1 MFNSTFQPLN
11 SSTKIHAVIL
21 DMDGLLV
28 DSEPIWREVAIEV
41 FQTVGVALTE
51 DFCRDA
57 TGLGTDAFVQLAF
70 DTFPWAG
77 KSQVEI
83 GDEIIHLAHERI
95 GANAHAMP
103 GALALVQFFH
113 ERGIPL
119 AIASASPMSIIETV
133 LERLDFQRYFK
144 LWHSA
149 LLEARNKPF
158 PDVYLGAARR
168 LGVEPL
174 RSLAFE
180 DSGNG
185 LRSAVAA
192 GMLTVAVPADY
203 EYDDP
208 KFDVA
213 ALKIPSL
220 LSFNERIFDTLS
232 KTTP

>member
-1 MFNSTFQPLN
+1 
-11 SSTKIHAVIL
+11 
-21 DMDGLLV
+21 MDGLLV

-41 FQTVGVALTE
+41 FDTVGVDLTE

-57 TGLGTDAFVQLAF
+57 TGLGTEPFVQLAY
-70 DTFPWAG
+70 DTFPWEG
-77 KSQVEI
+77 KSQGQI

-95 GANAHAMP
+95 GANAHPMP
-103 GALALVQFFH
+103 GALDLIQFFH
-113 ERGIPL
+113 KCDIPL
-119 AIASASPMSIIETV
+119 AVASASPMSIIETV
-133 LERLDFQRYFK
+133 LERLDFKKYFK

-158 PDVYLGAARR
+158 PDVYLGAARM
-168 LGVEPL
+168 LGVDPAHC
-174 RSLAFE
+174 LAFE

-185 LRSAVAA
+185 LRSAVTA

-213 ALKIPSL
+213 TLKIPSL
-220 LSFNERIFDTLS
+220 LSFDERIFDTLS
-232 KTTP
+232 KTIS